1 VIKVSTAINFIGKI
15 AQTAVAGMRES
26 RVPASLIIAQAIL
39 ESSWG
44 TSELATKA
52 NNLFGIKG
60 SGPAGSYRRVS
71 AEYVNG
77 QKIQKASDFKKY
89 NSWAESIRD
98 HTEFLLKPR
107 YVKVIGADWKTA
119 CREVYAAG
127 YATDPQ
133 YPQKL
138 MRLIEQYKL
147 YEYDK
152 QGGENVTKPIVL
164 IDPGHGAETA
174 GKRSPDG
181 TLREYEFNRNVA
193 RRLVKKLQSSGF
205 DARLTVN
212 DDKDMPLIQRTNQAR
227 DLKRQGQNVLL
238 VSIHANAAGNG
249 WSTAN
254 GIETYT
260 NDQAEKLAQFIQRR
274 LVADTSLRDRGVKRA
289 DLHITRET
297 AKYGIPGVLCELGFM
312 TNRDE
317 CMLLKTDA
325 YREKCATAIAKAIC
339 EHYGVPFKTSTEN
352 PQPAQKPKVAIE
364 INGSRLPV
372 QGYLR
377 DGVSWLPIRAVAE
390 AAGGKVEWCA
400 CTKQVRVNGK
410 DVTETIENGTSY
422 APARELAAILGLAV
436 EWCGQTKTVKLKKGC
451 A

>member
-1 VIKVSTAINFIGKI
+1 MKRVI
-15 AQTAVAGMRES
+15 M
-26 RVPASLIIAQAIL
+26 
-39 ESSWG
+39 
-44 TSELATKA
+44 
-52 NNLFGIKG
+52 
-60 SGPAGSYRRVS
+60 
-71 AEYVNG
+71 
-77 QKIQKASDFKKY
+77 
-89 NSWAESIRD
+89 
-98 HTEFLLKPR
+98 
-107 YVKVIGADWKTA
+107 
-119 CREVYAAG
+119 
-127 YATDPQ
+127 
-133 YPQKL
+133 
-138 MRLIEQYKL
+138 
-147 YEYDK
+147 
-152 QGGENVTKPIVL
+152 

-174 GKRSPDG
+174 GKRSPDD

-193 RRLVKKLQSSGF
+193 RRLVKKLQTSGF

-212 DDKDMPLIQRTNQAR
+212 DDTDMPLIQRTNQAR
-227 DLKRQGQNVLL
+227 DLKRQGYDVLL
-238 VSIHANAAGNG
+238 VSIHANAAGNGG

-260 NDQAEKLAQFIQRR
+260 NDQAEKLAQIIQRR

-352 PQPAQKPKVAIE
+352 PQPEQKPVDKVSIE
-364 INGSRLPV
+364 INGKRLSV

-377 DGVSWLPIRAVAE
+377 DGVSWLPVRAVAE
-390 AAGGKVEWCA
+390 AVGGKVEWCA
-400 CTKQVRVNGK
+400 TTKQVKVNGK
-410 DVTETIENGTSY
+410 DVTEIIENGTSY

-436 EWCGQTKTVKLKKGC
+436 EWDQATKTVKLKKGC
-451 A
+451 V